1 MAGYCKTNQSENFV
15 IRHHESYQCVPEK
28 VRIELKIDKNLDS
41 FQIKFII
48 HTKVMVFKILFK

>member
-1 MAGYCKTNQSENFV
+1 MKA
-15 IRHHESYQCVPEK
+15 YQCVLEK

-48 HTKVMVFKILFK
+48 HIKVMVFKIPYYLNKAS